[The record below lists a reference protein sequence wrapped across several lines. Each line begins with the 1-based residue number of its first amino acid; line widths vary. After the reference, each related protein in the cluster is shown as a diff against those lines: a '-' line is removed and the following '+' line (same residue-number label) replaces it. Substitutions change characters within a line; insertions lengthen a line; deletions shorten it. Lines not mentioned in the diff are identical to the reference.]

1 VGVSTCEDQ
10 NPQAEACATRQNSQ
24 SPCASQ
30 PTEVHLIL
38 VTESGTPE
46 LSATTQSPPR
56 SSSSVRARIP
66 IAVSII
72 QAFLFL
78 IHIALYA
85 TWTFF
90 WGTPDYSRAVEL
102 RIALAILSVSF
113 VAASL
118 LAHQYFNSLVRA
130 VYLLASVWLG
140 LVNFFFL
147 ASCACWIVYGVPL
160 LFGVHLDK
168 HALAAACFGLGLL
181 GGICALVNAAWTR
194 VVRVTVKLPNLPKAW
209 RGRTAALVSDFH
221 LGHVRNSGFLRR
233 IVRKLSQLQPD
244 ILFIPGDVYDGT
256 AVDLARLAKPWAEFS
271 APLGAYF
278 ITGNHE
284 QFTSPSKY
292 LDAVRQSGI
301 RVLENEKIVL
311 DGLQIVG
318 VHYRDSTNEERFRS
332 ILRQVSVD
340 RNVASILLVHNP
352 NHLPVAAEAGIS
364 LQLSGHTHRGQF
376 FPFTAIVSRIYGKYA
391 YGLNRFGDLQVFT
404 SCGAGT
410 WGPPMRLGSNPEIVL
425 IQFA

>member
-1 VGVSTCEDQ
+1 M
-10 NPQAEACATRQNSQ
+10 
-24 SPCASQ
+24 
-30 PTEVHLIL
+30 HLIL

-90 WGTPDYSRAVEL
+90 WGTPDYPRAVEL

-118 LAHQYFNSLVRA
+118 LAHQYFNPLVRA

-209 RGRTAALVSDFH
+209 RGRTAALVSDLH
-221 LGHVRNSGFLRR
+221 LGHVRNSGFLRH
-233 IVRKLSQLQPD
+233 IVRKLSQLHPD

-256 AVDLARLAKPWAEFS
+256 AVDLARLAKPWAQFS

-332 ILRQVSVD
+332 ILGQVSVD

-391 YGLNRFGDLQVFT
+391 YGLNRFGDLQVYT

>member
-1 VGVSTCEDQ
+1 M
-10 NPQAEACATRQNSQ
+10 
-24 SPCASQ
+24 
-30 PTEVHLIL
+30 
-38 VTESGTPE
+38 ESDTPE
-46 LSATTQSPPR
+46 LSAASQSHAR
-56 SSSSVRARIP
+56 SSPGVRARIP

-78 IHIALYA
+78 VHIALYA

-90 WGTPDYSRAVEL
+90 WSPPDFSGAVEL

-118 LAHQYFNSLVRA
+118 LAHQYFNPLVRA
-130 VYLLASVWLG
+130 AYTIASVWLG

-147 ASCACWIVYGVPL
+147 AACASWIVYGVPL
-160 LFGVHLDK
+160 LFGVHLEK
-168 HALAAACFGLGLL
+168 RALAAVCFGLGLL
-181 GGICALVNAAWTR
+181 AGICAIVNAAWTR
-194 VVRVTVKLPNLPKAW
+194 VVRVTVKLPNLPAAW
-209 RGRTAALVSDFH
+209 RGRSAALVSDLH
-221 LGHVRNSGFLRR
+221 LGHVRNAGFLRR
-233 IVRKLSQLQPD
+233 IVRKLSQLHPD
-244 ILFIPGDVYDGT
+244 VLFIAGDMYDGT

-318 VHYRDSTNEERFRS
+318 VHYHDSTNVERFRS
-332 ILRQVSVD
+332 ILRQVALD

-352 NHLPVAAEAGIS
+352 NRLPVAAEAGIS

-391 YGLNRFGDLQVFT
+391 YGLNRFGDLAVYT

-410 WGPPMRLGSNPEIVL
+410 WGPPMRLGSNPEIVM
-425 IQFA
+425 IHFE

>member
-1 VGVSTCEDQ
+1 MLMIDSD
-10 NPQAEACATRQNSQ
+10 
-24 SPCASQ
+24 
-30 PTEVHLIL
+30 
-38 VTESGTPE
+38 TPE
-46 LSATTQSPPR
+46 LSAASQSRPR
-56 SSSSVRARIP
+56 PASAARSRIP

-78 IHIALYA
+78 VHFAIYA
-85 TWTFF
+85 TWMFF
-90 WGTPDYSRAVEL
+90 WGALDNSRAVEL
-102 RIALAILSVSF
+102 RIVLAILSVSF
-113 VAASL
+113 VTASL
-118 LAHQYFNSLVRA
+118 LAHQYFNPLVRA
-130 VYLLASVWLG
+130 VYSIAAVWLG

-147 ASCACWIVYGVPL
+147 AACASWIAYGVPL
-160 LFGVHLDK
+160 LFGVHVEK
-168 HALAAACFGLGLL
+168 HTLAAVCFGLGLL
-181 GGICALVNAAWTR
+181 AGICAIVNAAWTR

-209 RGRTAALVSDFH
+209 RGRTAALVSDLH
-221 LGHVRNSGFLRR
+221 LGHVRNTGFLRR
-233 IVRKLSQLQPD
+233 IVRKLSQLHPD
-244 ILFIPGDVYDGT
+244 VLFIPGDMFDGT
-256 AVDLARLAKPWAEFS
+256 AVNLAPLAKPWAEFS

-284 QFTSPSKY
+284 QFTSPTKY

-318 VHYRDSTNEERFRS
+318 VGYHDSTNVERFRS
-332 ILRQVSVD
+332 ILRQANLD

-352 NHLPVAAEAGIS
+352 NRLPVAAEAGIS

-376 FPFTAIVSRIYGKYA
+376 FPFTEIVSRIYGKYA
-391 YGLNRFGDLQVFT
+391 YGLNRFEDLQVYT

-425 IQFA
+425 LQFE